1 MFGKKDKD
9 TGKTNIILII
19 LCILLLAALGG
30 LFVYNRKERSEE
42 RSRLEKL
49 AVKEKVG
56 IEDYEKVKDQ
66 AEERLEESDE
76 QSENIEDME
85 SSADPSSDGEAAKD
99 GEEGQNK
106 DDAADASEETADAE
120 AEPEKVYADGV
131 SCWGDDLLKGTESET
146 YSYMTVLQKLL
157 TDNGYDVSVVNKT
170 IQGGGTLSMMKRAG
184 VADDVLQ
191 NYITSHKNAANGATL
206 AVTETGIRD
215 FTEEDLVR
223 DDVDCVPVI
232 CMGYYGGWNHDPN
245 ELAEQQERI
254 VNTFS
259 NPENFIIVG
268 TRPVDGSVSSETLDS
283 ALSQIWG
290 EHYIS
295 LAAVT
300 PSPAS
305 TYEAQAAMAQAVL
318 DKLIE
323 LDYISK

>member
-1 MFGKKDKD
+1 MFGKRDKD

-19 LCILLLAALGG
+19 ICILLLAALGG
-30 LFVYNRKERSEE
+30 LFVYNRKERAEE

-56 IEDYEKVKDQ
+56 IEDYEAVKDQ
-66 AEERLEESDE
+66 AEERLEEGDE
-76 QSENIEDME
+76 HSEGSEDME
-85 SSADPSSDGEAAKD
+85 SSSADSSDDEAAAVS
-99 GEEGQNK
+99 EEKKNT
-106 DDAADASEETADAE
+106 DEADASEKTAETE
-120 AEPEKVYADGV
+120 AGPEKVYADGV

-157 TDNGYDVSVVNKT
+157 TENGYAVSVVNKT
-170 IQGGGTLSMMKRAG
+170 IQSGGTLSMMKRAG
-184 VADDVLQ
+184 VADDILQ
-191 NYITSHKNAANGATL
+191 NYIISHQSAANGATL

-283 ALSQIWG
+283 ALSQKWG

-295 LAAVT
+295 LASVT
-300 PSPAS
+300 SSPAS

-323 LDYISK
+323 LDYIRK

>member
-1 MFGKKDKD
+1 MFGKRDKD

-19 LCILLLAALGG
+19 ICILLLAALGG
-30 LFVYNRKERSEE
+30 LFVYNRKERAEE

-56 IEDYEKVKDQ
+56 IEDYEAVKDQ
-66 AEERLEESDE
+66 AEERLEEGDE
-76 QSENIEDME
+76 HSEGSEDME
-85 SSADPSSDGEAAKD
+85 SISADSSDDEAAAVS
-99 GEEGQNK
+99 EEKKNT
-106 DDAADASEETADAE
+106 DEADASEKTAETE
-120 AEPEKVYADGV
+120 AGPEKVYADGV

-157 TDNGYDVSVVNKT
+157 TENGYAVSVVNKT

-184 VADDVLQ
+184 VADDILQ
-191 NYITSHKNAANGATL
+191 NYIISHQSAANGATL

-283 ALSQIWG
+283 ALSQKWG

-295 LAAVT
+295 LASVT
-300 PSPAS
+300 SSPAS

-323 LDYISK
+323 LDYIRK

>member
-1 MFGKKDKD
+1 MFGKRDKD

-19 LCILLLAALGG
+19 ICILLLAALGG
-30 LFVYNRKERSEE
+30 LFVYNRKERAEE
-42 RSRLEKL
+42 RSRLEKI

-66 AEERLEESDE
+66 AEGRLEEGDE
-76 QSENIEDME
+76 QSEGSEDME
-85 SSADPSSDGEAAKD
+85 SSSADSSDDEAAAVS
-99 GEEGQNK
+99 EEKKNT
-106 DDAADASEETADAE
+106 DEADASEKTAETE
-120 AEPEKVYADGV
+120 AGPEKVYADGV

-157 TDNGYDVSVVNKT
+157 TENGYAVSVVNKT

-184 VADDVLQ
+184 VADDILQ
-191 NYITSHKNAANGATL
+191 NYIISHQSAANGATL

-283 ALSQIWG
+283 ALSQKWG

-295 LAAVT
+295 LASVT
-300 PSPAS
+300 SSPAS

-323 LDYISK
+323 LDYIRK

>member
-1 MFGKKDKD
+1 MFGKRDKD

-19 LCILLLAALGG
+19 ICILLLAALGG
-30 LFVYNRKERSEE
+30 LFVYNRKERAEE

-56 IEDYEKVKDQ
+56 IEDYEAVKDQ
-66 AEERLEESDE
+66 AEERLEEGDE
-76 QSENIEDME
+76 HSEGSEDME
-85 SSADPSSDGEAAKD
+85 SISADSSDDEAAAVS
-99 GEEGQNK
+99 EEKKNA
-106 DDAADASEETADAE
+106 DEADASEKTAETE
-120 AEPEKVYADGV
+120 AGPEKVYADGV

-157 TDNGYDVSVVNKT
+157 TENGYAVSVVNKT

-184 VADDVLQ
+184 VADDILQ
-191 NYITSHKNAANGATL
+191 NYIISHQSAANGATL

-283 ALSQIWG
+283 ALSQKWG

-295 LAAVT
+295 LASVT
-300 PSPAS
+300 SSPAS

-323 LDYISK
+323 LDYIRK